1 MYNSALVG
9 YLGPSEFRVA
19 SATATTSV
27 VVSYYFQQLSSQKIK
42 PREVVGVVGGCGHGL
57 GGGGG
62 GFRRPACWDDLFLQ
76 PSRLCCCVVNN
87 EFSQVSC

>member
-1 MYNSALVG
+1 MYNSALAG

-42 PREVVGVVGGCGHGL
+42 PREVVVSSEVVRLGEEEEAL
-57 GGGGG
+57 GGRDVLG
-62 GFRRPACWDDLFLQ
+62 RP
-76 PSRLCCCVVNN
+76 
-87 EFSQVSC
+87 